1 MSRDAVVAEGGEIMV
16 SEDSTLS
23 VVAEKRAA
31 LSSLIALALP
41 WMRALVVKAAV
52 VEADNATA
60 RVAAAAARMCCFVIL
75 EFMFPCVY
83 QSQSQ
88 TQKLILCQ
96 DLMIETRTWIVQNW
110 LLDEI
115 GRKESVTRNVTN
127 KRYSPPGGVF
137 PPTNLEFQVPSCH
150 ACGRCIPLH

>member
-31 LSSLIALALP
+31 LSSLITLALP

-60 RVAAAAARMCCFVIL
+60 RVAAAAARMCCFVIR
-75 EFMFPCVY
+75 VY
-83 QSQSQ
+83 VSLGLPIPIPIPNPNS
-88 TQKLILCQ
+88 
-96 DLMIETRTWIVQNW
+96 
-110 LLDEI
+110 
-115 GRKESVTRNVTN
+115 S
-127 KRYSPPGGVF
+127 
-137 PPTNLEFQVPSCH
+137 SC
-150 ACGRCIPLH
+150 AKI